1 MEDNS
6 DYRNTQMEQSVD
18 AEACNIAKEIYMKYN
33 PEMQNRFVKE
43 FIKSMRKYRVDGIQ
57 SAQKDIQFLS
67 EQFYACP

>member
-1 MEDNS
+1 MQ
-6 DYRNTQMEQSVD
+6 RLVILQ
-18 AEACNIAKEIYMKYN
+18 KEIYMKYN

-57 SAQKDIQFLS
+57 AAQKDIQFLS